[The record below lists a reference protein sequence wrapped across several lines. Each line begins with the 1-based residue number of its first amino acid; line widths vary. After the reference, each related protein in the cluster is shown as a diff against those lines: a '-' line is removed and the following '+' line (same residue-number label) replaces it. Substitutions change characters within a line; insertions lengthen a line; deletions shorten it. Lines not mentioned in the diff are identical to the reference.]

1 MKLNLL
7 EYAAM
12 NSKIRAFHQRKV
24 ETRILRELSDLPNNK
39 KILEIGCGNGYGTY
53 LINEFFKP
61 SEINAI
67 DFDPRM
73 IKKARKSASKRDLL
87 HVNYQEASVTALPF
101 DNDEFDAIIDYGILH
116 HIPNWEDAIKECK
129 RVLKKGGQFILDD
142 LSLDTWGTFWG

>member
-1 MKLNLL
+1 
-7 EYAAM
+7 
-12 NSKIRAFHQRKV
+12 
-24 ETRILRELSDLPNNK
+24 
-39 KILEIGCGNGYGTY
+39 
-53 LINEFFKP
+53 
-61 SEINAI
+61 
-67 DFDPRM
+67 M

-87 HVNYQEASVTALPF
+87 DVNYQEASVTALPF